1 MQGMTYKDQKPVSQF
16 TKGKGLRKQAEKTQE
31 LKNLM
36 AFKYKRRMT
45 FQAETTAKTKVSIL
59 TI

>member
-1 MQGMTYKDQKPVSQF
+1 MQGMTNKDQKPVSQF

-31 LKNLM
+31 LKNPM
-36 AFKYKRRMT
+36 ALKYKRRMT